1 MPRADETLTGLAA
14 TQQYGPTQCT
24 IIGTVPGRTDNRR
37 PAPGKAR
44 TLAAKK
50 SNDDG
55 LVTIKKYA
63 NRRLYN
69 TATSSYVTLDH
80 LCQMVQEGVDFV
92 VYDAK
97 TGDDITRTV
106 LTQIIVEEEAKGQ
119 KLLPIKFLRQLIGLY
134 GDSMQWMVP
143 EYLDQVMEAFAGN
156 QERMRQSMQ
165 ETFGGMFPFGNLEEM
180 SRQNMAMFENA
191 MKMFAP
197 FETGPG
203 ADARSGTDAG
213 ASHADNGAQAPEET
227 DSLEKL
233 KAQVDMLQKQIDAFG
248 KGSSK
253 D

>member
-1 MPRADETLTGLAA
+1 MA
-14 TQQYGPTQCT
+14 
-24 IIGTVPGRTDNRR
+24 
-37 PAPGKAR
+37 AR
-44 TLAAKK
+44 T
-50 SNDDG
+50 SSGDG
-55 LVTIKKYA
+55 PITIKKYA

-69 TATSSYVTLDH
+69 TATSSYVTLEH
-80 LCQMVQEGVDFV
+80 LCQMVQEGADFV
-92 VYDAK
+92 VYEAK

-119 KLLPIKFLRQLIGLY
+119 NLLPIKFLRQLIGLY

-143 EYLDQVMEAFAGN
+143 EYLDQVMEAFTGN

-165 ETFGGMFPFGNLEEM
+165 ETFGGMFPFGNLDEM
-180 SRQNMAMFENA
+180 SRQNMALFENA

-197 FETGPG
+197 HKVEPGAAAGLDSGADSGPDSGSDSVAG
-203 ADARSGTDAG
+203 ADAGAG
-213 ASHADNGAQAPEET
+213 RADNGGQALGEV

-233 KAQVDMLQKQIDAFG
+233 KAQVDLLQKQLDAFG

>member
-1 MPRADETLTGLAA
+1 MMPG
-14 TQQYGPTQCT
+14 
-24 IIGTVPGRTDNRR
+24 

-44 TLAAKK
+44 TLAARKT
-50 SNDDG
+50 SGDG
-55 LVTIKKYA
+55 PITIKKYA

-97 TGDDITRTV
+97 TGDDITRAV

-119 KLLPIKFLRQLIGLY
+119 NLLPIKFLRQLIGLY
-134 GDSMQWMVP
+134 GDSMQWIVP
-143 EYLDQVMEAFAGN
+143 EYLDQVMEAFTGN

-180 SRQNMAMFENA
+180 SRQNMALFENA
-191 MKMFAP
+191 MKMFTPLKA
-197 FETGPG
+197 EPG
-203 ADARSGTDAG
+203 AAAG
-213 ASHADNGAQAPEET
+213 SEPGDGHPDNGGQAPGEA
-227 DSLEKL
+227 DSLETL
-233 KAQVDMLQKQIDAFG
+233 KAQVDLLQKQLDAFG

>member
-1 MPRADETLTGLAA
+1 LAA
-14 TQQYGPTQCT
+14 RKTSGDGP
-24 IIGTVPGRTDNRR
+24 I
-37 PAPGKAR
+37 
-44 TLAAKK
+44 
-50 SNDDG
+50 
-55 LVTIKKYA
+55 TIKKYA

-119 KLLPIKFLRQLIGLY
+119 NLLPIKFLRQLIGLY

-143 EYLDQVMEAFAGN
+143 EYLDQVMEAFTDN

-165 ETFGGMFPFGNLEEM
+165 ETFSGIFPFGNVEEM
-180 SRQNMAMFENA
+180 GRQNMALFENA
-191 MKMFAP
+191 MKMFVPAK
-197 FETGPG
+197 
-203 ADARSGTDAG
+203 ADSDSGHVAG
-213 ASHADNGAQAPEET
+213 GGQAPEET
-227 DSLEKL
+227 DTLETL
-233 KAQVDMLQKQIDAFG
+233 KAQVDLLQKQLDAFG

>member
-1 MPRADETLTGLAA
+1 MA
-14 TQQYGPTQCT
+14 
-24 IIGTVPGRTDNRR
+24 
-37 PAPGKAR
+37 AR
-44 TLAAKK
+44 T
-50 SNDDG
+50 SSGDG
-55 LVTIKKYA
+55 PITIKKYA

-69 TATSSYVTLDH
+69 TATSSYVTLEH

-119 KLLPIKFLRQLIGLY
+119 NLLPIKFLRQLIGLY

-143 EYLDQVMEAFAGN
+143 EYLDQVMEAFTVN
-156 QERMRQSMQ
+156 QDRMRQSMQ
-165 ETFGGMFPFGNLEEM
+165 ETFGGIFPFGNLEEM
-180 SRQNMAMFENA
+180 SRQNMALFENA

-197 FETGPG
+197 ITAGPG
-203 ADARSGTDAG
+203 AAADSGADPAAG
-213 ASHADNGAQAPEET
+213 RADNGAQAPDEV

-233 KAQVDMLQKQIDAFG
+233 KAQVDLLQKQLDAFG

>member
-1 MPRADETLTGLAA
+1 
-14 TQQYGPTQCT
+14 
-24 IIGTVPGRTDNRR
+24 
-37 PAPGKAR
+37 
-44 TLAAKK
+44 LAAKK

-143 EYLDQVMEAFAGN
+143 DYLDQMMEAFAGN

-191 MKMFAP
+191 MKMFTPIDA
-197 FETGPG
+197 GP
-203 ADARSGTDAG
+203 DVNARGGTDSAAG
-213 ASHADNGAQAPEET
+213 HTDNGAPASEEA

-233 KAQVDMLQKQIDAFG
+233 KAQVDILQKQLDAFS

>member
-1 MPRADETLTGLAA
+1 MA
-14 TQQYGPTQCT
+14 
-24 IIGTVPGRTDNRR
+24 
-37 PAPGKAR
+37 AR
-44 TLAAKK
+44 T
-50 SNDDG
+50 SSGDG
-55 LVTIKKYA
+55 PITIKKYA

-69 TATSSYVTLDH
+69 TATSSYVTLEH

-119 KLLPIKFLRQLIGLY
+119 NLLPIKFLRQLIGLY

-143 EYLDQVMEAFAGN
+143 EYLDQVMEAFTVN
-156 QERMRQSMQ
+156 QDRMRQSMQ
-165 ETFGGMFPFGNLEEM
+165 ETFGGIFPFGNLEEM
-180 SRQNMAMFENA
+180 SRQNMALFENA
-191 MKMFAP
+191 MKMFTPIKA
-197 FETGPG
+197 GPG
-203 ADARSGTDAG
+203 TAATSGAAAAAG
-213 ASHADNGAQAPEET
+213 ADTGADSGADLGAGRADNGAQAPEEA

-233 KAQVDMLQKQIDAFG
+233 KAQVDLLQKQLDAFG

>member
-1 MPRADETLTGLAA
+1 MA
-14 TQQYGPTQCT
+14 
-24 IIGTVPGRTDNRR
+24 
-37 PAPGKAR
+37 AR
-44 TLAAKK
+44 T
-50 SNDDG
+50 SSGDG
-55 LVTIKKYA
+55 PITIKKYA

-143 EYLDQVMEAFAGN
+143 DYLDQVMEAFTDN
-156 QERMRQSMQ
+156 QKRMRQSMQ
-165 ETFGGMFPFGNLEEM
+165 ETFGGIFPFGNLDEM
-180 SRQNMAMFENA
+180 SRQNMALFENA

-197 FETGPG
+197 IKAGPG
-203 ADARSGTDAG
+203 AAAG
-213 ASHADNGAQAPEET
+213 AGSGADSGADPSAGRADNGAAAPEEV
-227 DSLEKL
+227 DSREKL
-233 KAQVDMLQKQIDAFG
+233 KAQVDLLQKQLDAFG

>member
-1 MPRADETLTGLAA
+1 
-14 TQQYGPTQCT
+14 
-24 IIGTVPGRTDNRR
+24 
-37 PAPGKAR
+37 
-44 TLAAKK
+44 LAAKK
-50 SNDDG
+50 PTGDG
-55 LVTIKKYA
+55 PITIKKYA

-97 TGDDITRTV
+97 SGDDITRTV

-119 KLLPIKFLRQLIGLY
+119 NLLPIKFLRQLIGLY

-143 EYLDQVMEAFAGN
+143 EYLDQMMEAFGAN

-165 ETFGGMFPFGNLEEM
+165 ETFGGMFPFGNLDDM

-191 MKMFAP
+191 MKMFTPLDAGGGA
-197 FETGPG
+197 GPG
-203 ADARSGTDAG
+203 GAGPGGAGAKSSATPGAGGTD
-213 ASHADNGAQAPEET
+213 NGVQTPEEA

-233 KAQVDMLQKQIDAFG
+233 KAQVDMLQKQLDAFS
-248 KGSSK
+248 KGSPN

>member
-1 MPRADETLTGLAA
+1 MTPE
-14 TQQYGPTQCT
+14 
-24 IIGTVPGRTDNRR
+24 PG
-37 PAPGKAR
+37 PGKVW
-44 TLAAKK
+44 TLAARK
-50 SNDDG
+50 SSGDG
-55 LVTIKKYA
+55 PITIKKYA

-119 KLLPIKFLRQLIGLY
+119 NLLPIKFLRQLIGLY

-143 EYLDQVMEAFAGN
+143 EYLDQVMEAFTGN

-165 ETFGGMFPFGNLEEM
+165 ETFGGMFPFGNLEDM
-180 SRQNMAMFENA
+180 SRQNMALFENA
-191 MKMFAP
+191 MKMFTPLKAEP
-197 FETGPG
+197 GTGPG
-203 ADARSGTDAG
+203 PDSGAG
-213 ASHADNGAQAPEET
+213 QTDNGAQAPGEA
-227 DSLEKL
+227 DSLETL
-233 KAQVDMLQKQIDAFG
+233 KAQVDLLQKQLDAFG